1 MGRFPQSLRKLSIGF
16 GIGLVFR
23 VGVEARVSLSNDE
36 QNRQAVLGAFAK
48 QVAWCESLGS
58 LFTARLLTVLA
69 DDIAAGGI
77 SAELVRAWPG
87 DPVADALAL
96 RMAAAL
102 HALALR
108 ETSPDLLTCYPP
120 HAATIEQL
128 RSVLPRVM
136 EEHRNTIQTFMSSA
150 PQTNE
155 VGRSGVLVGGFLQIA
170 KETGLPLRLL
180 EIGAS
185 AGLNAVWDRYHYKFG
200 AADWGDRQSA
210 VRIAPRWEGPLP
222 PLDARVRVIERLAC
236 DMAPVDLEDPAQRL
250 RLRAYV
256 WADQP
261 ERLSRLESAISLAR
275 AYGPRV
281 DRADAADWVGARLQE
296 PVEASATVVYHSIM
310 WQYLPAQTQADITAS
325 LERAGERATDAAPL
339 AWLRFEPLHPESRPE
354 LRLTLWP
361 GAREVRLAVAHPH
374 GSSVRWSGL

>member
-1 MGRFPQSLRKLSIGF
+1 M
-16 GIGLVFR
+16 
-23 VGVEARVSLSNDE
+23 
-36 QNRQAVLGAFAK
+36 
-48 QVAWCESLGS
+48 
-58 LFTARLLTVLA
+58 
-69 DDIAAGGI
+69 
-77 SAELVRAWPG
+77 
-87 DPVADALAL
+87 
-96 RMAAAL
+96 
-102 HALALR
+102 
-108 ETSPDLLTCYPP
+108 
-120 HAATIEQL
+120 
-128 RSVLPRVM
+128 
-136 EEHRNTIQTFMSSA
+136 
-150 PQTNE
+150 
-155 VGRSGVLVGGFLQIA
+155 
-170 KETGLPLRLL
+170 
-180 EIGAS
+180 
-185 AGLNAVWDRYHYKFG
+185 
-200 AADWGDRQSA
+200 
-210 VRIAPRWEGPLP
+210 RIAPRWEGPLP
-222 PLDARVRVIERLAC
+222 PLDARVRVIQRLAC

-296 PVEASATVVYHSIM
+296 SVEASATVVYHSIM